1 MALLSDKLIR
11 EMMPNAGSRLDAHL
25 PFIASALERAAID
38 TPLRIAAFM
47 AQLAHE
53 SKEFIYMEEIWGPT
67 DAQLGYEGRE
77 DLGNVMSGDGV
88 KYKGHGPIQITGR
101 ANHMVCGQAL
111 KLDLVN
117 YPRLICL
124 PQNGTA
130 SACWFWNSRKLS
142 KVADREWFRVSTRI
156 INGGFNGWDDRLHYY
171 QRNREIL
178 GLEPYGGQLLEDVD
192 VRKFQRDHG
201 LSADGVV
208 GPKTMALL

>member
-1 MALLSDKLIR
+1 MSMLSDKQIR
-11 EMMPNAGSRLDAHL
+11 EMMPNAGSRLAPHL
-25 PFIASALERAAID
+25 PYIAPALEKAAID

-53 SKEFIYMEEIWGPT
+53 SAEFRYMEELADGS
-67 DAQLGYEGRE
+67 AYEGRE
-77 DLGNVMSGDGV
+77 DLGNVVPGDGV

-142 KVADREWFRVSTRI
+142 KVADREWFRVTTRI
-156 INGGFNGWDDRLHYY
+156 INGGFNGWNDRLRYY

-208 GPKTMALL
+208 GPMTLAKL

>member
-1 MALLSDKLIR
+1 MALLPDKLIR
-11 EMMPNAGSRLDAHL
+11 EMMPNAGKRLDAHL
-25 PFIASALERAAID
+25 PYIALALEKAAID

-53 SKEFIYMEEIWGPT
+53 SAEFRYMEELADGS
-67 DAQLGYEGRE
+67 AYEGRE
-77 DLGNVMSGDGV
+77 DLGNVMPGDGV

-130 SACWFWNSRKLS
+130 SACWFWNSRQLS
-142 KVADREWFRVSTRI
+142 KLADREWFRVTTRI
-156 INGGFNGWDDRLHYY
+156 INGGFNGWNDRLQYY

-201 LSADGVV
+201 LTADGVV
-208 GPKTMALL
+208 GPMTLKAL